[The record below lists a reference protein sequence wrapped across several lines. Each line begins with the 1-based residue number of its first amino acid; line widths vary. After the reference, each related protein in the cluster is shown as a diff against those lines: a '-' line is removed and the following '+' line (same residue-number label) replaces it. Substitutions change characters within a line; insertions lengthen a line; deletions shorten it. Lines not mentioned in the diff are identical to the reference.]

1 MADRGT
7 DYDARFAEL
16 AASGKHVHGEADLV
30 EQLIE
35 QLIRHRPAT
44 VLDAGCGTGRVAIEL
59 ARRGYR
65 TIGIDADLEMIET
78 ARRKAPDL
86 LWHHA
91 DLALGALGSLGITP
105 SSIDVVVA
113 AGNVM
118 IFLRPGTLEPVLRAL
133 GEVLHPDGL
142 LVAGFSLDAPRPLGA
157 TLGIGRPNPLDLAT
171 YDEACH
177 AAGLRL
183 ERRLATWDG
192 APYAGAS
199 YAVSVHRRTDPPP
212 VASDEPHPAA
222 RRDPQPAGHR
232 APRTVTRSDRHGDPE
247 RDPRLEPHAEQEVRR
262 R

>member
-16 AASGKHVHGEADLV
+16 AASGKYVHGEADL
-30 EQLIE
+30 IE
-35 QLIRHRPAT
+35 QLIGHRPAT

-65 TIGIDADLEMIET
+65 TIGIDADLEMIEA

-91 DLALGALGSLGITP
+91 DLALGTLGSLGIAP

-118 IFLRPGTLEPVLRAL
+118 IFLRPGTLHRALHSL

-157 TLGIGRPNPLDLAT
+157 TLGTGRPNPLDLAT
-171 YDEACH
+171 YDEACRS
-177 AAGLRL
+177 AGLRL

-192 APYAGAS
+192 APYAGGS
-199 YAVSVHRRTDPPP
+199 YAVSIHRRSGPPP
-212 VASDEPHPAA
+212 AAGTEPCPAA
-222 RRDPQPAGHR
+222 R
-232 APRTVTRSDRHGDPE
+232 GDP
-247 RDPRLEPHAEQEVRR
+247 RCL
-262 R
+262 